1 MVVCSYNLNSH
12 HGNQKMSEKRKRRS
26 AVSFKDVQ
34 IAYLCSGIMP
44 IEQMYNGRLA
54 SVNTLRR
61 ALNHLKTNGSP
72 VDTFEKWF
80 HENFGPGSR
89 GRAAPQAGQERI
101 YRAQQIKTSGT
112 FLRLPLA
119 ALAIAKGDV
128 VTVKFERD
136 RIVVKK
142 V

>member
-1 MVVCSYNLNSH
+1 
-12 HGNQKMSEKRKRRS
+12 MSEKRKRRS

-34 IAYLCSGIMP
+34 IAYLCSGISP
-44 IEQMYNGRLA
+44 IEQMHSRRLA
-54 SVNTLRR
+54 SANTIRR
-61 ALNHLKTNGSP
+61 ALHQLKSNGSP
-72 VDTFEKWF
+72 VDTLEKWF
-80 HENFGPGSR
+80 QDNFGAGAR

-112 FLRLPLA
+112 FLRLPLT
-119 ALAIAKGDV
+119 ALAIGKGEV
-128 VTVKFERD
+128 VTVRFEKD

>member
-1 MVVCSYNLNSH
+1 
-12 HGNQKMSEKRKRRS
+12 
-26 AVSFKDVQ
+26 
-34 IAYLCSGIMP
+34 
-44 IEQMYNGRLA
+44 MYNRRLA
-54 SVNTLRR
+54 SVNTIRR

-72 VDTFEKWF
+72 VDSFEKWF
-80 HENFGPGSR
+80 QDNFGAGTR
-89 GRAAPQAGQERI
+89 GRVAPQAGQERI

-119 ALAIAKGDV
+119 ALSITKGDV
-128 VTVKFERD
+128 VTVRFEKE

>member
-1 MVVCSYNLNSH
+1 
-12 HGNQKMSEKRKRRS
+12 MSDKRKRRS

-44 IEQMYNGRLA
+44 VEQMYNRHLA
-54 SVNTLRR
+54 SMNTIKR
-61 ALNHLKTNGSP
+61 ALYQLKTNGSP

-80 HENFGPGSR
+80 FDNFGAGAR
-89 GRAAPQAGQERI
+89 GRAAPKAGQERM

-112 FLRLPLA
+112 FLRLPLT
-119 ALAIAKGDV
+119 ALSINKGDV
-128 VTVKFERD
+128 VTVRFERD
-136 RIVVKK
+136 RIIVKK

>member
-1 MVVCSYNLNSH
+1 
-12 HGNQKMSEKRKRRS
+12 MSEKRKRRS

-34 IAYLCSGIMP
+34 IAYLCSGISP
-44 IEQMYNGRLA
+44 VEQMYNRHQA
-54 SVNTLRR
+54 SINTIRR

-72 VDTFEKWF
+72 VETFEKWF
-80 HENFGPGSR
+80 HDNFGAGAR

-112 FLRLPLA
+112 FLRLPLT
-119 ALAIAKGDV
+119 ALSITKGDV

-142 V
+142 

>member
-1 MVVCSYNLNSH
+1 
-12 HGNQKMSEKRKRRS
+12 MSEKRKRRS

-34 IAYLCSGIMP
+34 IAYLCSGISP
-44 IEQMYNGRLA
+44 IEQMHNRRLA
-54 SVNTLRR
+54 SASTIRR
-61 ALNHLKTNGSP
+61 ALHQLKCNGTP
-72 VDTFEKWF
+72 AEPLEKWF
-80 HENFGPGSR
+80 HENFGPGTR

-119 ALAIAKGDV
+119 ALSIGKGEV
-128 VTVKFERD
+128 VTVKFEKD
-136 RIVVKK
+136 KIVVKK

>member
-1 MVVCSYNLNSH
+1 
-12 HGNQKMSEKRKRRS
+12 MSEKRKRRS

-34 IAYLCSGIMP
+34 IAYLCSGISP
-44 IEQMYNGRLA
+44 IEQMHSRRLA
-54 SVNTLRR
+54 SANTIRR
-61 ALNHLKTNGSP
+61 ALHQLKSNGSP
-72 VDTFEKWF
+72 VDTLEKWF
-80 HENFGPGSR
+80 QENFGAGAR

-112 FLRLPLA
+112 FLRLPLT
-119 ALAIAKGDV
+119 ALAIGKGEV
-128 VTVKFERD
+128 VTVRFEKD

>member
-1 MVVCSYNLNSH
+1 
-12 HGNQKMSEKRKRRS
+12 MSEKRRKRG

-34 IAYLCSGIMP
+34 IAYLCSGIP
-44 IEQMYNGRLA
+44 SIEQMYDKRQA
-54 SVNTLRR
+54 SVNTIRR

-72 VDTFEKWF
+72 VESFEKWF
-80 HENFGPGSR
+80 HENFGAGAR
-89 GRAAPQAGQERI
+89 GRAAPEPGQERI

-112 FLRLPLA
+112 FLRLPLT
-119 ALAIAKGDV
+119 ALAITKGDV
-128 VTVKFERD
+128 VTVKFEKD

>member
-1 MVVCSYNLNSH
+1 
-12 HGNQKMSEKRKRRS
+12 MSEKRKRRS

-34 IAYLCSGIMP
+34 IAYLCSGMIP
-44 IEQMYNGRLA
+44 VEQMYSRRQA
-54 SVNTLRR
+54 SVSTIRR

-72 VDTFEKWF
+72 VESLEKWF
-80 HENFGPGSR
+80 QENFGAGAR
-89 GRAAPQAGQERI
+89 GRAAPQAGQERV

-112 FLRLPLA
+112 FLRLPLT
-119 ALAIAKGDV
+119 ALSIGKGEV
-128 VTVKFERD
+128 VTVRFEKD